1 MTYSQEDMNRPV
13 SGGFTRAE
21 LLEMNAVDMRAVL
34 EGRLTKAEHE
44 GRQVPAAA
52 EQRLGEAIFGPD
64 YTLPASPSQGVRPNP
79 DPYQVT
85 SWGESEEDFRAPSGQ
100 LCRLRKIDPTDLLEM
115 GILDEVSRLPGLVQS
130 GPMATAQG
138 KPPQDDNRL
147 LLDMLKD
154 PTKLEGLMGLMDK
167 LVAYVVV
174 RPSVQVW
181 DGKIERVPG
190 QVYTD
195 MIHLGDRMAIMEH
208 AMGAVRKLDNFRT
221 GPQEAV

>member
-21 LLEMNAVDMRAVL
+21 LLDLSPEDMRAVL
-34 EGRLTKAEHE
+34 EGRLNKAEHDQ
-44 GRQVPAAA
+44 RQAAA
-52 EQRLGEAIFGPD
+52 ETAAHEAEYSLAPH
-64 YTLPASPSQGVRPNP
+64 PVPSQGVRPDA

-100 LCRLRKIDPTDLLEM
+100 LCRLRKVDPTDLLEM

-130 GPMATAQG
+130 GPMAEAQG
-138 KPPQDDNRL
+138 KPPQDDNRIL
-147 LLDMLKD
+147 LEMLKD
-154 PTKLEGLMGLMDK
+154 PAKLEGLMGLMDK

-174 RPSVQVW
+174 RPSVKVW
-181 DGKIERVPG
+181 DGKSGRVPG

-208 AMGAVRKLDNFRT
+208 AMGAVRKLDNFRE
-221 GPQEAV
+221 GPQKAV